1 MASTIT
7 MLTRPRRHRRVV
19 RCTLGAVVKVFS
31 NRSVFTRARL
41 LRGGPLCPPRR
52 NYNAKKRGKTH
63 PPNAPGRV
71 HGMPQ
76 PLAVWGGEERRGLS
90 VTRCQARSLPPGHE
104 QLGTP
109 GKPPGSILFGFPDMI
124 LSVKLKPEAGD
135 KFKLRFEEVDV
146 LLLITHQFFEQIPG
160 HVILDAMAMT
170 RRLLIKG
177 TRGHLSRKIAI

>member
-7 MLTRPRRHRRVV
+7 MLTRLRRHRRVV

-76 PLAVWGGEERRGLS
+76 PLAVGGGGGKGGGWRFLGGK
-90 VTRCQARSLPPGHE
+90 AGPFPPGI
-104 QLGTP
+104 
-109 GKPPGSILFGFPDMI
+109 KNSAPP
-124 LSVKLKPEAGD
+124 
-135 KFKLRFEEVDV
+135 
-146 LLLITHQFFEQIPG
+146 
-160 HVILDAMAMT
+160 
-170 RRLLIKG
+170 
-177 TRGHLSRKIAI
+177 